1 MYRRMVWPFA
11 VLMAVVSSMRCVAS
25 ANGSSPCP
33 DPPDAEYLLALGVV
47 DQFLGAWNLRDES
60 KGIEYVSDSLR
71 KRVGDEKLRYYVS
84 GLSDPYHSSF
94 IVGCGQRIQK
104 GVQTFEFPVTLYF
117 YYNGETTGSSYRSS
131 IQVGRTKDCKGYTQ
145 GWCIESLPSSYDL
158 EVDN

>member
-71 KRVGDEKLRYYVS
+71 KRVGDEKLHYYVWVS
-84 GLSDPYHSSF
+84 LTRT
-94 IVGCGQRIQK
+94 IV
-104 GVQTFEFPVTLYF
+104 
-117 YYNGETTGSSYRSS
+117 
-131 IQVGRTKDCKGYTQ
+131 
-145 GWCIESLPSSYDL
+145 PSSL
-158 EVDN
+158 GAANAFRRVCRLSNFQ